1 MKPKLKFAIPNN
13 DNNSANINS
22 PPPPSNK
29 KDPKSNMDILTL
41 VGKKMEFFQDI
52 IQKTILYVQQNKI
65 LNILAVSEVNNC
77 INTLSSLHKQISE
90 PIHLSQL
97 DNTINTLQIINNEL
111 SSLFKIFGTSSFE
124 DLLFVCFG
132 SNANDCFVKSESDIL
147 KFELLKKY
155 FHPISYKVNTKSSEI
170 DAIKQNMTCSDLYST
185 AKSFHV
191 KVHGI
196 QVIIYNYSNKKSII
210 INGVMDNIMIKLMN
224 NKFIDTI
231 NANIN
236 SNIPNESDFK
246 LDAFSK
252 LLKSLMLK
260 DYLVYDHQGIYSKYT
275 GLLSNIRAINQK
287 TISNVVKEFIG
298 SNLYIKRNM
307 IMMLLINSDKSDNQ
321 YLAYLL
327 YDLLTN
333 DQNGNVDTQEQI
345 MLFDSF
351 PHEIKQFFK
360 DAMKKTIQYTNDL
373 SDFDINKIPIE
384 QQICL
389 LNASDSV
396 KEKAMQ
402 KLKEVKSKSEDSCS
416 KARQYLDALLKIPFN
431 IYRKEPILYMMDL
444 IKTDFKKIV
453 NTYDHS
459 YVYNNDKLT
468 NIEMMKYLHK
478 CNNTKSAEY
487 YKNILCKGTKTDK
500 INTIVKI
507 NVLKPNEIKY
517 NKSKTV
523 SQLDESLIIFI
534 DDCFKTNNVQL
545 LDTLIVKTDIPDL
558 TKSIIPKE
566 KVDNILTKYKTIT
579 DYTFN
584 IKNTLDDAVYGHD
597 NAKKQIERIIG
608 QWINGE
614 QDGYCFGFEGP
625 PGVGKTSLAKRGLS
639 NCLKDDD
646 GISRPFAMI
655 QMGGDSNGSSL
666 HGHNY
671 TYVGST
677 WGNIVQIIID
687 KKCMNPIIFIDEV
700 DKISKTE
707 HGKEIIGILT
717 HLLDPAQNDCFQDK
731 YFSGID
737 LNLSKALFI
746 LSYNDADAI
755 DSILLDRIHRI
766 KFDSLSVEDKLVVS
780 KNHILPDIFKKMGL
794 EDVIEFS
801 DKVLKYIIEN
811 YTCESGARKLK
822 EVLFEI
828 IAEINLDILKN
839 MMHSIPIVITIED
852 IKNKYLKDR
861 QQIKDMQIHREDKV
875 GVMNGLWANSLGQ
888 GGIIPIQSSF
898 FYSSDL
904 FELKLTGM
912 QGDVMQ
918 ESMNVALTLAIKLT
932 DPAVIA
938 KYSAST
944 VNKYG
949 IHIHCPEGATPKDG
963 PSAGG
968 CITTVVYSLLNNK
981 PIKHKL
987 AITGEINLQGNI
999 TEIGGL
1005 HLKFLGALKAGVK
1018 EFIYPEE
1025 NHKDY
1030 LTFIKKYKDDELL
1043 NGVVFHKVSTIEE
1056 VFQLAFV

>member
-1 MKPKLKFAIPNN
+1 
-13 DNNSANINS
+13 
-22 PPPPSNK
+22 
-29 KDPKSNMDILTL
+29 
-41 VGKKMEFFQDI
+41 
-52 IQKTILYVQQNKI
+52 
-65 LNILAVSEVNNC
+65 
-77 INTLSSLHKQISE
+77 
-90 PIHLSQL
+90 
-97 DNTINTLQIINNEL
+97 
-111 SSLFKIFGTSSFE
+111 
-124 DLLFVCFG
+124 
-132 SNANDCFVKSESDIL
+132 
-147 KFELLKKY
+147 
-155 FHPISYKVNTKSSEI
+155 
-170 DAIKQNMTCSDLYST
+170 
-185 AKSFHV
+185 
-191 KVHGI
+191 
-196 QVIIYNYSNKKSII
+196 
-210 INGVMDNIMIKLMN
+210 MN
-224 NKFIDTI
+224 NKFIDAI
-231 NANIN
+231 NSNIN
-236 SNIPNESDFK
+236 SNVPNEPDFK

-275 GLLSNIRAINQK
+275 GLLSNIRSINQK

-345 MLFDSF
+345 TLFDSF

-360 DAMKKTIQYTNDL
+360 DAMKKTIQYTSDL

-389 LNASDSV
+389 LNASDNV

-431 IYRKEPILYMMDL
+431 IYRKEPILYTMDV
-444 IKTDFKKIV
+444 IKTDFKKII
-453 NTYDHS
+453 NMYDPS
-459 YVYNNDKLT
+459 YAYNEKLT
-468 NIEMMKYLHK
+468 NIEMMKYLNK
-478 CNNTKSAEY
+478 CNNTKPAAY
-487 YKNILCKGTKTDK
+487 YKNILCKGSKSDK
-500 INTIVKI
+500 INIIVKI
-507 NVLKPNEIKY
+507 NGLKQVDIKY
-517 NKSKTV
+517 KSKTV
-523 SQLDESLIIFI
+523 VQLDESLDTFI
-534 DDCFKTNNVQL
+534 DECFKTNNVEL
-545 LDTLIVKTDIPDL
+545 LDKLFVVNADTVAIPN
-558 TKSIIPKE
+558 TVAIIPKE
-566 KVDNILTKYKTIT
+566 KIDDIFTKYKTIT

-746 LSYNDADAI
+746 LSYNDPDEI

-811 YTCESGARKLK
+811 YTCESGARKMK

-839 MMHSIPIVITIED
+839 MMHTIPIVITIDD
-852 IKNKYLKDR
+852 IKDKYLKDR
-861 QQIKDMQIHREDKV
+861 PQIKDMQIHHEDKV
-875 GVMNGLWANSLGQ
+875 GVMNGLWANSLGK
-888 GGIIPIQSSF
+888 GGIIPIQSCF

-968 CITTVVYSLLNNK
+968 CITTVIYSLLNNK
-981 PIKHKL
+981 LIKHKL

-1005 HLKFLGALKAGVK
+1005 HLKFLGALNAGVK

-1030 LTFIKKYKDDELL
+1030 LSFMKKYKNNELL